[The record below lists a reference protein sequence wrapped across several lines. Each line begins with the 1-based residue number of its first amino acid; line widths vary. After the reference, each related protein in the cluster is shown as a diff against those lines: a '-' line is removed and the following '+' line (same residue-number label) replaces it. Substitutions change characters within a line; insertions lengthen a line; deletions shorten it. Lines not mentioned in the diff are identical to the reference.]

1 MTDGDSC
8 CIAVAA
14 KNISPVTTLSPLLS
28 RFISKRQSSPLPRV
42 PRFPRAPRFPPP
54 FTLSAPTNAF
64 SFRVA
69 RRILLLPLLRRLL
82 VLLLVEFVNASHN
95 RVRIITYLCVSESR
109 KESYSETF
117 AIPEGFNMNLKKV
130 FVEVTRQLIGG

>member
-14 KNISPVTTLSPLLS
+14 KNISPVATLSPPLLS

-69 RRILLLPLLRRLL
+69 RRILLL
-82 VLLLVEFVNASHN
+82 LLLLLAEFVNASHN
-95 RVRIITYLCVSESR
+95 HVRIITYLCVSESR
-109 KESYSETF
+109 KKSYSTF
-117 AIPEGFNMNLKKV
+117 A
-130 FVEVTRQLIGG
+130 RDSRAS